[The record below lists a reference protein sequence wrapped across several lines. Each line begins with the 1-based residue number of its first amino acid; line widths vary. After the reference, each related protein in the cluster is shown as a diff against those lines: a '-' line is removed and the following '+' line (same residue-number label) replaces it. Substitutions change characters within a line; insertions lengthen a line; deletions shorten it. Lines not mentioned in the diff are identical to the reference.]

1 MPTPPGNPRQ
11 KIRLIS
17 RLGLLLWLAL
27 AAPAGGLE
35 TPVLLTELN
44 TARRADGQPILRL
57 DPELS
62 RLAQERLQTFAER
75 DAPEHRPED
84 ATALGQ
90 LAADYDFAGWLVA
103 ENFSLGLDD
112 PEMIVNAWLGSP
124 SHRQNVLGAR
134 FTIAG
139 VASAPIERNEQ
150 HPLLVVALFAGP
162 PAESPETTPSPL
174 MLLGLA
180 VAALLAVWL
189 IVRLQARGSR

>member
-1 MPTPPGNPRQ
+1 M
-11 KIRLIS
+11 RLIS

-35 TPVLLTELN
+35 TPTLLSELN
-44 TARRADGQPILRL
+44 AARTADGQAILRL

-62 RLAQERLQTFAER
+62 RLAQERLQTLAER
-75 DAPEHRPED
+75 DTPEHLPAD
-84 ATALGQ
+84 AAALEQ
-90 LAADYDFAGWLVA
+90 LATDSDFAGWLVA
-103 ENFSLGLDD
+103 ENVSLGLDA

-134 FTIAG
+134 FTLAGIAS
-139 VASAPIERNEQ
+139 VPIERIEQ

-189 IVRLQARGSR
+189 IVRLQSRERQ